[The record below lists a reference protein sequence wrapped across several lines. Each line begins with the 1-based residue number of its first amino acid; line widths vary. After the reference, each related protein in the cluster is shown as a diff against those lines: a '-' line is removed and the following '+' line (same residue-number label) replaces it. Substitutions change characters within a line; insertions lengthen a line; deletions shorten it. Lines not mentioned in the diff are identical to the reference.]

1 MKKYIYF
8 IISIILIL
16 LVTASVFIWKEQ
28 YKKESKSPSI
38 NNTETSDL
46 SVNNDSNNVP
56 ETIVSDIENKTDTQ
70 TAELKE
76 IETEKSNDEDNTAKE
91 VQKPTTSPKATST
104 TTSKKATSVENT
116 KKEESKNTVKVEE
129 KKETVTPPSTQNKQ
143 QATSKQDTVTSNDNK
158 KEEVKKEETVVR
170 CTNNNNHGMGIGNS
184 GKWFSSKD
192 EAIAYYK
199 SQIKYWGDWWENT
212 SIDDTEADET
222 YRKNCPSGYEVWDC
236 MYCGK
241 WTINFYYR

>member
-1 MKKYIYF
+1 MKKYLYF

-28 YKKESKSPSI
+28 YKEESKSPSI
-38 NNTETSDL
+38 NNTETSNL

-56 ETIVSDIENKTDTQ
+56 ETIVSDSENKTDIQITESK
-70 TAELKE
+70 EL
-76 IETEKSNDEDNTAKE
+76 ETDKSNDEDNAAKE
-91 VQKPTTSPKATST
+91 VQKPTTSTKETS
-104 TTSKKATSVENT
+104 TSKKETSVENN
-116 KKEESKNTVKVEE
+116 KKEESKNPVKVEE
-129 KKETVTPPSTQNKQ
+129 KKETVTTPSTQNKQ
-143 QATSKQDTVTSNDNK
+143 QSTSKQDSITSNDNK